1 MSADPAASGAADAAD
16 EFGLGAPRTPSPRR
30 GDGPP
35 TGSPSGAAS
44 TPGGT
49 SVSSAT
55 PRADLLESIERLKKE
70 QKDLKAQKKR
80 VTTDLKNAER
90 KRKRLRLRA
99 RQLSDSDLVEV
110 IQMRQA
116 ASSSTDPTPKSST
129 KVAKTKKGASDRVRD
144 PDRGGASTDSDNE
157 P

>member
-1 MSADPAASGAADAAD
+1 MSADPAASGAGDAAAD
-16 EFGLGAPRTPSPRR
+16 SGLGAPRTPSPRR

-35 TGSPSGAAS
+35 AGSPYGAAS

-49 SVSSAT
+49 SASSGT
-55 PRADLLESIERLKKE
+55 PRADLFETIERLKKE
-70 QKDLKAQKKR
+70 QKDLKAQRKR

-99 RQLSDSDLVEV
+99 RQLSDADLVEV
-110 IQMRQA
+110 LQMRQA
-116 ASSSTDPTPKSST
+116 SSSSTDPAPKSA
-129 KVAKTKKGASDRVRD
+129 AKEAKSKKDASATGRD
-144 PDRGGASTDSDNE
+144 PERGGASTDIDSE

>member
-1 MSADPAASGAADAAD
+1 MSADHAGSGTGDAAG

-30 GDGPP
+30 SDGLPA
-35 TGSPSGAAS
+35 GSPSGAAS

-55 PRADLLESIERLKKE
+55 PRADLLENIERLKKE
-70 QKDLKAQKKR
+70 QKDLKAQRKR

-99 RQLSDSDLVEV
+99 RQLSDSDLLEV
-110 IQMRQA
+110 IQM
-116 ASSSTDPTPKSST
+116 
-129 KVAKTKKGASDRVRD
+129 
-144 PDRGGASTDSDNE
+144 
-157 P
+157 